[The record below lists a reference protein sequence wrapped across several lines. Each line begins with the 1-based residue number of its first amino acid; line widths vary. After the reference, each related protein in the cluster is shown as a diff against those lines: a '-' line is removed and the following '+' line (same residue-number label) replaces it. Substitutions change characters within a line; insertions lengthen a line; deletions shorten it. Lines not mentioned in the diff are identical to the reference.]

1 MLLLSCK
8 DKKANLFIRN
18 TPNKKTACCYF
29 HAKIRKQIYLSEI
42 HPIKKIL
49 PAHVADRIFYFT
61 YPVPDTYCAD
71 SYTPA
76 QSPS

>member
-18 TPNKKTACCYF
+18 TPNKK
-29 HAKIRKQIYLSEI
+29 
-42 HPIKKIL
+42 IL
-49 PAHVADRIFYFT
+49 PAHAADRIFYFT